1 MLNWSTSSHLEG
13 FLFRAV
19 PVEAKVESEMK
30 SDKVAP
36 IFTFVLLY
44 HLSSYLFAYFGMVH
58 EYSVATHGHEPNG
71 NEMEKGGNTHND
83 VKIKL
88 HTFGISFLRS

>member
-58 EYSVATHGHEPNG
+58 EYFSYQRVC
-71 NEMEKGGNTHND
+71 
-83 VKIKL
+83 L
-88 HTFGISFLRS
+88 Y

>member
-1 MLNWSTSSHLEG
+1 
-13 FLFRAV
+13 
-19 PVEAKVESEMK
+19 VEAKVESEMK

-58 EYSVATHGHEPNG
+58 EYFSYQRVC
-71 NEMEKGGNTHND
+71 
-83 VKIKL
+83 L
-88 HTFGISFLRS
+88 Y